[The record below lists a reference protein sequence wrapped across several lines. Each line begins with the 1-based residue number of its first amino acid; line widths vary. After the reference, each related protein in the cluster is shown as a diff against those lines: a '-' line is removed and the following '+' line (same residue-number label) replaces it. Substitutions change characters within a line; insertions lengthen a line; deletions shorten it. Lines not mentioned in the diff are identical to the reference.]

1 MNDEIYISLGG
12 NVGDRAENLS
22 SAIQMIARRMD
33 IIALSSLYETEPWG
47 LTGQPNFLNA
57 VAQISYNDEPNALL
71 KDLQEIE
78 TELGRVRKT
87 FWGKRTIDID
97 ILLFGKIVTANLEL
111 TIPHKYLLMRD
122 FFIVPLL
129 EIAPDI
135 VHPVSKGKIADYE
148 QKMPQ
153 QLRTIIS
160 IKKDEKWQDIITSLS
175 KVR

>member
-12 NVGDRAENLS
+12 NIGDRAENLS
-22 SAIQMIARRMD
+22 SAVDRIARRMD
-33 IIALSSLYETEPWG
+33 VIALSSLYETEPWG

-57 VAQISYNDEPNALL
+57 VARIGYNDEPNVLL

-78 TELGRVRKT
+78 TELGRMRKT

-97 ILLFGKIVTANLEL
+97 ILLFGKVVITKPDLM
-111 TIPHKYLLMRD
+111 IPHKYLLMRD

-135 VHPVSKGKIADYE
+135 VHPVSRRKIAYYHE
-148 QKMPQ
+148 KMPQ

-160 IKKDEKWQDIITSLS
+160 IKKDDRWQDIITSLS
-175 KVR
+175 KVP